1 MSETTELAA
10 IQPDAV
16 PQTVTEPDATAAA
29 ETQHE
34 QPADQEPRK
43 FSQEEVDALI
53 TKRLAKEQ
61 RKWERKLA
69 QPQQQPQAPKELP
82 PADQFASVEDYAQ
95 ALAERKAQELL
106 QQQEARRMQEDLLDS
121 YREREEAAREKYDDF
136 ESVALN
142 PKLPITTV
150 MTQTIQASEM
160 GPDVAYYL
168 GTNPKEAE
176 RISRL
181 PAFLQAKEI
190 GKIEAKVASAP
201 PVKKSS
207 AAPSPITPVTTR
219 NSGAP
224 AYDTTDPRSVKTMST
239 SAWIEAERL
248 RQVKMWEA
256 RQKIR

>member
-1 MSETTELAA
+1 MSETTEIAA

-16 PQTVTEPDATAAA
+16 PQTVTEPDATAAP
-29 ETQHE
+29 EIQHE

-69 QPQQQPQAPKELP
+69 QPQQPQAPKEIP

-95 ALAERKAQELL
+95 ALAERKAHELL
-106 QQQEARRMQEDLLDS
+106 QQQEARRQQEELLDT
-121 YREREEAAREKYDDF
+121 YREREEAARERYDDF

-150 MTQTIQASEM
+150 MAQTIQASDV
-160 GPDVAYYL
+160 GPDIAYYL
-168 GTNPKEAE
+168 GTNPKDAE

-190 GKIEAKVASAP
+190 GKLEAKVAAAP
-201 PVKKSS
+201 PAKRS
-207 AAPSPITPVTTR
+207 TT
-219 NSGAP
+219 AP
-224 AYDTTDPRSVKTMST
+224 APINPVSARASGNPTYDTTDPRSVKAMST
-239 SAWIEAERL
+239 SEWIEADR
-248 RQVKMWEA
+248 A
-256 RQKIR
+256 RQMRKLQAQYQNR

>member
-1 MSETTELAA
+1 MSDTTDTLQADA
-10 IQPDAV
+10 I
-16 PQTVTEPDATAAA
+16 PQQIVTEPVATAAPDTPA
-29 ETQHE
+29 E
-34 QPADQEPRK
+34 QPADQTPRT

-69 QPQQQPQAPKELP
+69 QPQQPQAPKELP

-106 QQQEARRMQEDLLDS
+106 QQRDAHRQQEELLEI
-121 YREREEAAREKYDDF
+121 YREREEQAREKYDDF

-150 MTQTIQASEM
+150 MAQTIQASEL

-190 GKIEAKVASAP
+190 GKLEAKV
-201 PVKKSS
+201 S
-207 AAPSPITPVTTR
+207 AAPPAKRSTTAPAPITPVSAR
-219 NSGAP
+219 ASGNP
-224 AYDTTDPRSVKTMST
+224 SYDTTDPRSIKSMST
-239 SAWIEAERL
+239 SEWIEADR
-248 RQVKMWEA
+248 A
-256 RQKIR
+256 RQIRKLQAQMQR